1 MKTGILALQGSFHE
15 HATALKQINRDYILI
30 KRPEDL
36 NKIDSLIL
44 PGGES
49 TAMLK
54 IEEENNLFENIKT
67 LIDSGIPTLGTCAGL
82 ILLSTNNVLG
92 KETLQSIDCSI
103 ERNSYGRQ
111 NQSFE
116 ALVKFYDFTGIYC
129 FIRAPKIINYGEDV
143 KPIAFL
149 DNEVVGIQKNNVVGL
164 SFHPELTND
173 VHYLEWLESF
183 ILKGSNVGTL

>member
-82 ILLSTNNVLG
+82 ILLSTNDVQG
-92 KETLQSIDCSI
+92 KETLQSIDCTI

-116 ALVKFYDFTGIYC
+116 ALVKFYDFTGVYC

>member
-82 ILLSTNNVLG
+82 ILLSTNDVQG
-92 KETLQSIDCSI
+92 KETLQSIDCTI

>member
-1 MKTGILALQGSFHE
+1 M
-15 HATALKQINRDYILI
+15 
-30 KRPEDL
+30 
-36 NKIDSLIL
+36 
-44 PGGES
+44 
-49 TAMLK
+49 
-54 IEEENNLFENIKT
+54 
-67 LIDSGIPTLGTCAGL
+67 
-82 ILLSTNNVLG
+82 ILLSTNDVLG
-92 KETLQSIDCSI
+92 KKTLQSIDCSV

-116 ALVKFYDFTGIYC
+116 ALVKFNDFTGVYC

-149 DNEVVGIQKNNVVGL
+149 GNEVVGIQENNVVGL

-183 ILKGSNVGTL
+183 ILKGSHVGTL

>member
-1 MKTGILALQGSFHE
+1 MKTGILALQGSFYE
-15 HATALKQINRDYILI
+15 HATALNQINKDYILI

-54 IEEENNLFENIKT
+54 IEEKNNLFENIKT

-82 ILLSTNNVLG
+82 ILLCTNDVLG
-92 KETLQSIDCSI
+92 KETLQSINCSV

-116 ALVKFYDFTGIYC
+116 ALVKFNDFTGVYC

-149 DNEVVGIQKNNVVGL
+149 GNEVVGIQENNVVGL

-183 ILKGSNVGTL
+183 ILKGSHVGTL

>member
-54 IEEENNLFENIKT
+54 IEEENNLFEKIKT

-116 ALVKFYDFTGIYC
+116 ALVKFHDFTGVYC
-129 FIRAPKIINYGEDV
+129 FIRAHKII
-143 KPIAFL
+143 A
-149 DNEVVGIQKNNVVGL
+149 
-164 SFHPELTND
+164 
-173 VHYLEWLESF
+173 
-183 ILKGSNVGTL
+183 